1 MLPIW
6 MTIALPLATL
16 YAGFLI
22 WYGGNGK
29 PMTADEISA
38 GLWDLQASDMSEHA
52 TAAVEDVRQLLAS
65 DDGKE
70 FVMQNLVR
78 YRPKALYPPGYH
90 YSDDP
95 READKRYGRSI
106 IWPLLRNGN
115 LLLFIARRSGNFLIP
130 AGADDWHYVAMV
142 RYRSR
147 RDFLKFAFEAN
158 RADTFVHKW
167 AAIEKT
173 HVFPVKPVISLICV
187 RLTVGLF
194 LLALGL
200 TLHTAFA

>member
-1 MLPIW
+1 MF
-6 MTIALPLATL
+6 IALPLAVL
-16 YAGFLI
+16 YAAFLI

-29 PMTADEISA
+29 PMTAEEINN
-38 GLWDLQASDMSEHA
+38 GLRELQATDTSEHA
-52 TAAVEDVRQLLAS
+52 ASAVEEVRQLLAS

-78 YRPKALYPPGYH
+78 YRPKTIYPPGYH

-95 READKRYGRSI
+95 READQRYGRSI

-115 LLLFIARRSGNFLIP
+115 LLLFIARRSGNFFAP
-130 AGADDWHYVAMV
+130 QSADDWHYVAMV

-147 RDFLKFAFEAN
+147 RDFLKFALEAN
-158 RADTFVHKW
+158 RAEIFVHKW

-173 HVFPVKPVISLICV
+173 HVFPVKPVVSLITV
-187 RLTVGLF
+187 RLTVGL
-194 LLALGL
+194 LLLSLGL
-200 TLHTAFA
+200 ILQSAIT